1 MHSVFIETILS
12 EDRDVQDRSLDE
24 LCKAF
29 DLEALLRECE
39 ALDAFRRSSD
49 NLYHRVRALF
59 FLFAIYR
66 FHLPGSLED
75 NGPGHLPPT
84 GYHHFLNRRFHEAI
98 EAFLEAANADLNDTI
113 CSALAAGY
121 YQLGLQF
128 LANQVRHSV
137 RSVRGNQWMFRVGR
151 ATEHPLHFRSSLLKK
166 SEGFYPVLKEETAV
180 RMDLTHSSWSDIFF
194 LGMDY
199 PQGAKVINVSVD
211 LGVHGRDAQPKPPIE
226 IYLRVIDEPII
237 RLVSVDLNAVSQ
249 IKTLSEI
256 FDFAKDYNGLLKSA
270 LIASGLIPIG
280 LEGTLSTLDDLL
292 HRLVGPNRGFELV
305 SSVNDI
311 PKGSRLA
318 VSTNL
323 LAGMISLL
331 MRATGQ
337 TSDLAGPLQED
348 ERRIAAARAIL
359 GEWLGGSGG
368 GWQDS
373 GGIWPG
379 IKAITGAEAGEA
391 DPEYGIS
398 RGRLLPEHRLIGEEE
413 VSRETRDKLQNS
425 LILVHGGMA
434 QNVGP
439 ILEMVTEKYLLRSS
453 NEWLGRQESLA
464 MFDQILGALQSGNI
478 KELGKLTT
486 DHFFGPLQRII
497 PWCTTYYTELLIEQ
511 MREAFGERFWGFW
524 MLGGMSGGGMGFIV
538 DPDAKAEARERLQE
552 ILNRTKARL
561 SKALPFA
568 MEPVVYDFAIN
579 DQGTHAT
586 LLEGNNAMLASR
598 YYPLVWPSLL
608 KTDIRDLTEG
618 QRLELANFQVQAQ
631 SDAKLAKAAASLF
644 SNLFPQE
651 KSGAYTT
658 DTDLDALLHDNGFD
672 LQQHEAIREDLRKG
686 RLSMANSRLP
696 ISASIED
703 VSDED
708 VSVVSEL
715 VSEEDRITGEA
726 AIRNGEVAVVT
737 LAAGAGSRWTLGA
750 GVVKAINP
758 FCKFSGR
765 HRSFLEI
772 HLAKSRRTG
781 SAVGQAPSHV
791 FTTSYLTHE
800 PIANCL
806 ADEANYGFDGPLY
819 LSRGKSI
826 GLRMIPMERDLRYS
840 WEELSHQI
848 LDERAQKMR
857 ESLHAALI
865 DWAKSAGE
873 GADYR
878 DNLALQCLHPVGH
891 WYELPNPFLN
901 GTLARLLQER
911 PNLRTLL
918 MHNIDTLGA
927 SVDPGI
933 LGLHRRMGATLSY
946 EVIPRRLDDAGGG
959 LARVDGRVRLVE
971 GLALPREEDELK
983 LSYYNTLTNWIEVDA
998 LLDQFGLT
1006 RNCLENTEKVA
1017 TAVRDFAK
1025 RMPTY
1030 ITIKDVKKR
1039 WGHGQE
1045 DVFPVSQ
1052 FERLWGDMS
1061 AVSGLE
1067 SAFFVVPRERGQQLK
1082 DPAQLDSWL
1091 REGSRDYIDSL
1102 CDWS

>member
-1 MHSVFIETILS
+1 MESIFIETIVS
-12 EDRDVQDRSLDE
+12 EDRKLQNRSLDE
-24 LCKAF
+24 LCAAM
-29 DLEALLRECE
+29 DLDALQRECD
-39 ALDAFRRSSD
+39 ALDSFRRDTD
-49 NLYHRVRALF
+49 NLYYRVRALF

-66 FHLPGSLED
+66 FQVPSRLED
-75 NGPGHLPPT
+75 KGPGHLPPQ
-84 GYHHFLNRRFHEAI
+84 GYQHFLNRRFHEAI
-98 EAFLEAANADLNDTI
+98 ESFLRVAEDSLNDTI
-113 CSALAAGY
+113 SSALAAGY

-128 LANQVRHSV
+128 LANQVRQSV

-151 ATEHPLHFRSSLLKK
+151 ATEHPLHFRSGMLKK
-166 SEGFYPVLKEETAV
+166 TGGLYPVLKEETAV
-180 RMDLTHSSWSDIFF
+180 RMDLTHSSWSDVFF
-194 LGMDY
+194 LGMDF
-199 PQGAKVINVSVD
+199 PEGAKVINVSVD
-211 LGVHGRDAQPKPPIE
+211 LGVHGRDDRPKPPIE
-226 IYLRVIDEPII
+226 IYLRVIDEPVI
-237 RLVSVDLNAVSQ
+237 RLVSVDLNAVTR
-249 IKTLSEI
+249 IEKLSEV

-292 HRLVGPNRGFELV
+292 HRLVGPGRGFELV

-337 TSDLAGPLQED
+337 TDALAGVLQED

-379 IKAITGAEAGEA
+379 IKAITGAEADEA
-391 DPEYGIS
+391 DPEFGIS
-398 RGRLLPEHRLIGEEE
+398 RGRLMPQHRLIGEDE
-413 VSRETRDKLQNS
+413 VSAETRTKLQES

-453 NEWLGRQESLA
+453 REWTGRQESLA
-464 MFDQILGALQSGNI
+464 MFDQILDALRAGDI
-478 KELGKLTT
+478 KGLGRLTT
-486 DHFFGPLQRII
+486 EHFFGPLQSII

-511 MREAFGERFWGFW
+511 MKEALGDKFWGFW

-538 DPDAKAEARERLQE
+538 DPAIQSEARERLRD
-552 ILNRTKARL
+552 ILSQTKARL

-568 MEPVVYDFAIN
+568 MEPVVYDFSIN
-579 DQGTHAT
+579 DRGTYAT
-586 LLEGNNAMLASR
+586 FLEGEQAMLAPR
-598 YYPLVWPSLL
+598 YYPLVWPDLL
-608 KTDIRDLTEG
+608 RTDIRDLDESR
-618 QRLELANFQVQAQ
+618 RLELANFQAQ
-631 SDAKLAKAAASLF
+631 SQTDAKLGQAAASLF
-644 SNLFPQE
+644 ANLFPQE
-651 KSGAYTT
+651 RAGAGRGES
-658 DTDLDALLHDNGFD
+658 DLDVLLEENGFD
-672 LQQHEAIREDLRKG
+672 PQQHEAIREDLRKG

-696 ISASIED
+696 IIASIED
-703 VSDED
+703 VRDED
-708 VSVVSEL
+708 VFEVADVVA
-715 VSEEDRITGEA
+715 DRDRLAGEA

-772 HLAKSRRTG
+772 HLAKSRLTG
-781 SAVGQAPSHV
+781 STLGQSPAHV
-791 FTTSYLTHE
+791 FTTSYLTHD

-806 ADEANYGFDGPLY
+806 ADEGNYGFEGPLH

-840 WEELSHQI
+840 WDELSHQM

-857 ESLHAALI
+857 ESLQGALI
-865 DWAKSAGE
+865 SWAKASGE
-873 GADYR
+873 GSDYR

-891 WYELPNPFLN
+891 WYELPNLFLN
-901 GTLARLLQER
+901 GTLLRLLEER
-911 PNLRTLL
+911 PNLKTLL

-933 LGLHRRMGATLSY
+933 LGLHRRQGATLSY

-983 LSYYNTLTNWIEVDA
+983 LSYYNTLTNWIEIDA
-998 LLDQFGLT
+998 LLEQFGLS
-1006 RNCLENTEKVA
+1006 RGDLDHAEKVSA
-1017 TAVRDFAK
+1017 AVRDFAK
-1025 RMPTY
+1025 RLPTY

-1061 AVSGLE
+1061 AISGLD

-1082 DPAQLDSWL
+1082 DPAQLDGWL